1 MADVTICVAFQ
12 RNGGYLLRQNTGLA
26 LPTVVCMTCQFRA
39 HILKHVTLV
48 VIAGK
53 NGSDIPGYKN
63 ISDPFK

>member
-12 RNGGYLLRQNTGLA
+12 GVGGYLLRQNTGL
-26 LPTVVCMTCQFRA
+26 PKVVC
-39 HILKHVTLV
+39 VTLSIQGTHL

-53 NGSDIPGYKN
+53 NGSDLPGYKN